1 MKLFVVKKRSE
12 KHIYAKQQNQNR
24 PAIAWKKKVILLWKC
39 IIFYNNLLNQ
49 SKKIFLVK
57 QQTSLVETQLLGGVG
72 EATVEGFLLTPWL
85 ISIKYPWHITLCGTN
100 TVFEHT
106 SYQNCLCFFKKKFKK
121 VCTRRVNILQK
132 NYYLPILDTLDMP
145 RCFHQKL

>member
-24 PAIAWKKKVILLWKC
+24 PAIAWKKKIILLWKC
-39 IIFYNNLLNQ
+39 IISYNNLLDQ

-72 EATVEGFLLTPWL
+72 GGGNCRRLLIDTMAHKHK
-85 ISIKYPWHITLCGTN
+85 ISKAY
-100 TVFEHT
+100 
-106 SYQNCLCFFKKKFKK
+106 
-121 VCTRRVNILQK
+121 NIVW
-132 NYYLPILDTLDMP
+132 D
-145 RCFHQKL
+145 